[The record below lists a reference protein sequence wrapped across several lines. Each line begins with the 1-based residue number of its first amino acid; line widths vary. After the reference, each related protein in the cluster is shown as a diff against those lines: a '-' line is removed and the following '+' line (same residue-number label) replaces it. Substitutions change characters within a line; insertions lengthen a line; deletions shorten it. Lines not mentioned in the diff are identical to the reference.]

1 MHAWVQAEGRQ
12 LFIVKG
18 QQLMKRSFEPPVAV
32 HPTNHGSVSMHA
44 HAQQEG
50 RDPRNVV
57 MGKVKYGR
65 KRTGLKESKRERET
79 ERAAAKTIGGLGEKT
94 RQERCDE
101 EGVEE
106 HQSEIKRSRGL
117 MDGRG
122 EERKQPQ
129 APRVC
134 CTHHTVH

>member
-65 KRTGLKESKRERET
+65 KRTGLKESKRERE
-79 ERAAAKTIGGLGEKT
+79 R
-94 RQERCDE
+94 R
-101 EGVEE
+101 
-106 HQSEIKRSRGL
+106 RGL
-117 MDGRG
+117 QPRRLVDSERRQGKRG
-122 EERKQPQ
+122 VTKKEWKNT
-129 APRVC
+129 RVKLKDRGG
-134 CTHHTVH
+134 